1 VRGMPWPAAAGRAD
15 PTRRVW
21 YHACELA
28 QSESTGVS
36 HGDRGA
42 PGGGPPVRAVVHRT
56 VKNEAVLVEWQNIA
70 NPPVVKVLD
79 EQKSEPAVPRPWR
92 EGIPATLPSPILS
105 GMSRL
110 AGPWRRWDHRQCRG
124 RGWAADRESWAALQ
138 DGARVRRGLVFPLPY
153 STALSISISREI

>member
-1 VRGMPWPAAAGRAD
+1 VRGMPWLAAAGRAD

-42 PGGGPPVRAVVHRT
+42 PGGGPPVRAVVHRM

-110 AGPWRRWDHRQCRG
+110 AGPWRRLGPPPVPR
-124 RGWAADRESWAALQ
+124 
-138 DGARVRRGLVFPLPY
+138 ARVGRRQGELGG
-153 STALSISISREI
+153 SAGRRSRETWFGISSTLLHCSFYFNFS